1 MTSPAGPQSLKTR
14 VRSAGAPSG
23 SPTPSAR
30 DGVLPRLHQAG
41 HRVYR
46 PYLRGFGDTRFQDAG
61 RLRSGQIGALGQD
74 LSDFVEALDLRD
86 VVIAG
91 HDWGLAPDTSSAR
104 SCR

>member
-1 MTSPAGPQSLKTR
+1 M
-14 VRSAGAPSG
+14 
-23 SPTPSAR
+23 
-30 DGVLPRLHQAG
+30 
-41 HRVYR
+41 YR